1 MSHDFDL
8 EKNVLDADSSVEG
21 PMTGGPAHSLAPLFL
36 ENSDLGSAR
45 FTFDDGDDLGV
56 GDKGRAGENLAAILL
71 DQQYLVVSQLCARL
85 SGCSVDGRYA
95 SRRHLDLP
103 AAGLHD
109 CVHIRHL

>member
-8 EKNVLDADSSVEG
+8 EKNVLDADSSVDG
-21 PMTGGPAHSLAPLFL
+21 AMTGSPTHSLAPLFL
-36 ENSDLGSAR
+36 ENPDLRSPG
-45 FTFDDGDDLGV
+45 FTFDDPDDLRV
-56 GDKGRAGENLAAILL
+56 GDKRCAGDNLAAIFF
-71 DQQYLVVSQLCARL
+71 DQQYLVIGELCTRL
-85 SGCSVDGRYA
+85 SGCSVDGRDA